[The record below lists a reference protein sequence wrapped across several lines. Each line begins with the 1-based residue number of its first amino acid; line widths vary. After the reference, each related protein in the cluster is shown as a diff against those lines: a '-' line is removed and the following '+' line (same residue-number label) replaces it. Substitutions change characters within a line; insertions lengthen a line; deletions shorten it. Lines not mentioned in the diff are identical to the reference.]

1 MFLASFRFALVVRAV
16 CECVFVCVGVF
27 VWRVASAHLLV
38 AVIVVT
44 HRGQGF
50 SAASRRDFMAAG
62 VRRQA
67 ANSFSLEP

>member
-1 MFLASFRFALVVRAV
+1 MFLASFRFALVVRA
-16 CECVFVCVGVF
+16 VCVGVF